1 MRLHVL
7 VEAALGQGHGVDA
20 VGHHLLDGLGVVLL
34 VGDGFLL
41 PVPPLKNHPLAV
53 FVELPFF
60 HVLRDVHGVRAE
72 HVDEVDR
79 GVVALQVEQ
88 RDGKVDP

>member
-20 VGHHLLDGLGVVLL
+20 VGHHLFHRLGVVLL
-34 VGDGFLL
+34 VAYGFLL
-41 PVPPLKNHPLAV
+41 PVSSLKNHPLAV

-60 HVLRDVHGVRAE
+60 HIFGDVHGVRA
-72 HVDEVDR
+72 
-79 GVVALQVEQ
+79 
-88 RDGKVDP
+88 